1 MYYLCYILIL
11 FSIINFYF
19 RISNRFNIVDRP
31 CERSSHT
38 KPVIRGGGII
48 FPIGITCWFIWS
60 GFQYPLFYTGLII
73 IGFISFLDDIS
84 TVKPWIRF
92 LTHLVAILLLLVQ
105 VGCTPLPWWVVLFI
119 LIVATG
125 IINAFNF
132 MDGIN
137 GITAGYS
144 LMALIGLWIVNN
156 HQVLF
161 VANEF
166 IYAAGLAVLVFSF
179 YNFRTQARCF
189 AGDVGSVSI
198 AFILVF
204 LTGKLIIVSGNIHYL
219 MFLCIYGVD
228 AFLTI
233 VYRLIRNENIFAA
246 HRSHLYQVFAN
257 EAGISHV
264 KVSTGY
270 AVVQLMINF
279 AVISLINHL
288 NNFHM
293 LLISIGIIFL
303 LSTFYITIKQKIS
316 IRNF

>member
-1 MYYLCYILIL
+1 MLYLFYILLL
-11 FSIINFYF
+11 FGLINLYF
-19 RISNRFNIVDRP
+19 RISTRFSIIDKP

-73 IGFISFLDDIS
+73 IGFVSFLDDIS

-92 LTHLVAILLLLVQ
+92 LTHLVAIFLLLVQ

-119 LIVATG
+119 LILATG

-166 IYAAGLAVLVFSF
+166 IYAAGLAVLVFGF
-179 YNFRTQARCF
+179 YNFRSQARCF
-189 AGDVGSVSI
+189 AGDVGSVTI

-204 LTGKLIIVSGNIHYL
+204 LTGKLIIVSGNIYYL
-219 MFLCIYGVD
+219 MFLSVYGVD

-257 EAGISHV
+257 EAGISHL

-279 AVISLINHL
+279 AVISLISHL
-288 NNFHM
+288 NYFHM
-293 LLISIGIIFL
+293 LLISIGILFL
-303 LSTFYITIKQKIS
+303 LSIFYIAIKQKIG